1 MSIPEQRFIEVTQ
14 RLNEISDG
22 EWRIVIK
29 KCKDHIRLRL
39 KQKCATGAHSEKNLG
54 MSAFDFY
61 FGTALTKLYEGVW
74 DWKFEKFSI
83 LEQFI
88 RIIDSMISEVVR
100 KYKVHHSHDTEAS
113 SQKFF
118 EIDYHDIES
127 SFYAL
132 SDPDQSE
139 PLDEPD
145 DYYNEMLD
153 TVTAAIEGDDELED
167 YLFCVMEGMNADEI
181 SDKLNW
187 PKRKVYKTTEKVQR
201 RVKSYIKS
209 TTNGN

>member
-1 MSIPEQRFIEVTQ
+1 
-14 RLNEISDG
+14 
-22 EWRIVIK
+22 
-29 KCKDHIRLRL
+29 
-39 KQKCATGAHSEKNLG
+39 

-100 KYKVHHSHDTEAS
+100 KYKVRHSHDTEAS

-167 YLFCVMEGMNADEI
+167 YLFCIMEGMNADEI

-187 PKRKVYKTTEKVQR
+187 PKRKVYKTTEKIQR